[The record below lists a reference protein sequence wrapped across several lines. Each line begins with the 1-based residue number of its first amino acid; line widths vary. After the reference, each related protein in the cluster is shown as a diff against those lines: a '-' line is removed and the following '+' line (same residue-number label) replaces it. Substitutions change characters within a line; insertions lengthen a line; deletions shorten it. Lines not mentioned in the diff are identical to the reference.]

1 MHLVQRI
8 AEQPP
13 VHHAHQVVE
22 AFGQSGSVHDS
33 HGGVARQHGN
43 KDVIEY
49 LSGFVRAA
57 FDALHSMS

>member
-22 AFGQSGSVHDS
+22 AFDQGGSVHDTPTR
-33 HGGVARQHGN
+33 VARQDGN
-43 KDVIEY
+43 NDVIEY